1 MTSNI
6 EKEGFEHI
14 MQLHKVLGLEGTP
27 LAIAHDISLKDKCNA
42 AIEGLEEAVRN
53 IGIIRDII
61 RDKTGGGGKG
71 GKYALAKELSVI
83 IKNAGYML
91 DSLLPEIEDIP
102 EGVYE
107 DF

>member
-14 MQLHKVLGLEGTP
+14 MQLHKVLGLECTP
-27 LAIAHDISLKDKCNA
+27 LAIAHDISLTDKCNA

-53 IGIIRDII
+53 IRIIC
-61 RDKTGGGGKG
+61 DKAESKG
-71 GKYALAKELSVI
+71 AKYALAKELSVI

-91 DSLLPEIEDIP
+91 DSLLPEIKDIP
-102 EGVYE
+102 EEVYE
-107 DF
+107 NF